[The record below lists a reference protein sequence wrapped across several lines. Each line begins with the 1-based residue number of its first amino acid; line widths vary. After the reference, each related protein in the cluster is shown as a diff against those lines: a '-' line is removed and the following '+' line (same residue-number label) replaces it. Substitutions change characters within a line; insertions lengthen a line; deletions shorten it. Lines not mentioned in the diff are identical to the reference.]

1 MKLVHDFFS
10 QNGGG
15 ENLVES
21 IAEILDCEIITSYNS
36 RKKNNINIRQSFFS
50 RILQINKIF
59 VFIYFFLIF
68 KVNTK
73 GPIIFSGNHCCFSII
88 RCKAR
93 KKYLYAHSL
102 PKSLFSN
109 LYMDHNSNFLTKF
122 FKNFLVSSYTK
133 NLLSLDH
140 IFFNSNKTKLKFL
153 HSFPILEKSKINLEV
168 LYPFSNMPYVK
179 KENKKIIR
187 EKYFVIN
194 SRHQSS
200 KNILH
205 IILLV
210 KNFLN
215 SNKNIKL
222 YITHTGELTNKLE
235 FGNTNKN
242 IIFTGYL
249 NIDKYMRLISK
260 SMGIIFPSRD
270 EDFGI
275 SALDAYNLNIP
286 VIVQKN
292 CGFSEILSS
301 DYLYFYDDNNL
312 IEKLNNL
319 IKFLPKKIYKRK
331 RDYKDIFQK
340 KILSLDSE

>member
-1 MKLVHDFFS
+1 MKIVHDFFS

-21 IAEILDCEIITSYNS
+21 IAELLGCEILTSFNS
-36 RKKNNINIRQSFFS
+36 KKKNNNNIKQSIFS
-50 RILQINKIF
+50 KIIQINKIF

-73 GPIIFSGNHCCFSII
+73 GPLIFSGNHCCFSII
-88 RCKAR
+88 RCRAK

-102 PKSLFSN
+102 PKSLYSN

-122 FKNFLVSSYTK
+122 FKNFLISSYTK

-215 SNKNIKL
+215 LNKNIKL
-222 YITHTGELTNKLE
+222 YITHTGELTDQLE
-235 FGNTNKN
+235 FENKN
-242 IIFTGYL
+242 KSIIFTGYL
-249 NIDKYMRLISK
+249 NIDEYMQLILNSI
-260 SMGIIFPSRD
+260 GIIFPSRD

-286 VIVQKN
+286 VIVQRN
-292 CGFSEILSS
+292 CGFSEILSL
-301 DYLYFYDDNNL
+301 DYSYFYNDNNL

-319 IKFLPKKIYKRK
+319 TKFIPKNIYKKK

-340 KILSLDSE
+340 KILSLISE